1 MTGTSVCCCWCCSYS
16 CCCCLLLLLLLQ
28 WQQKPRRDSRTA
40 AHELEDGS
48 RWRDK
53 VGRTKPGSPKV
64 VEGKR
69 NRTGVLCCTLYQPTQ
84 KYHFKVCHWVLSS
97 VLVFDMKLHYISHGN
112 KLGVAMSWLCTFE
125 HCLIFMPTVVRFL
138 EWSVQISWPCHRQ
151 QKQQQCRSCNNNS
164 LLPGILKL
172 LFIDPL
178 SNYVQRSLYGNNLS
192 DWANDPSWFPRR
204 RKQKIE
210 RRNTKTRTPATFPKQ
225 NVCPKCMVK

>member
-112 KLGVAMSWLCTFE
+112 KLGVAMSGSALLNIVLFLCQLSFGFSSEVYKLVGLVTGNRKSSSAAVATTTHSCPASLSYFSSIRSAITCSVLSTE
-125 HCLIFMPTVVRFL
+125 TIYQTGQTTQAGFL
-138 EWSVQISWPCHRQ
+138 AE
-151 QKQQQCRSCNNNS
+151 
-164 LLPGILKL
+164 
-172 LFIDPL
+172 
-178 SNYVQRSLYGNNLS
+178 GNKKS
-192 DWANDPSWFPRR
+192 REKT
-204 RKQKIE
+204 RKQGL
-210 RRNTKTRTPATFPKQ
+210 RPLFPSRMYAQ
-225 NVCPKCMVK
+225 SAW